1 MNQKAVDV
9 VEGAWR
15 CSPLTGEGEGNIGTE
30 AMGVCHG
37 SLWESV
43 CDSTVATMALLT
55 IGPDLHHR
63 NNS

>member
-30 AMGVCHG
+30 AMGVCH
-37 SLWESV
+37 V
-43 CDSTVATMALLT
+43 KKQKRACNNTITTMAS
-55 IGPDLHHR
+55 
-63 NNS
+63 N